1 MTDKSTNNT
10 ETHTDSNEP
19 ELTLGQSVLKN
30 ATGLALFAFITA
42 GVIAL
47 TQQTTKQKIDSNI
60 AEAQARALY
69 EITPKSSLDNDLL
82 NSSIDLNSDAA
93 KALTSLLLLG
103 PTSKSANVYFAELN
117 SQTHTIIYPTIAPD
131 GYTTAIKLLVGVKTD
146 GTLSGVRIID
156 HKETPELGDKVEL
169 KKSDWVL
176 SFEGKSLSAPDIDQ
190 WKVQKDGGDF
200 DQFTGATITPRAVV
214 NAVKNTLLFHNENV
228 NTLLKLKREQDN
240 LKDTL
245 NVYSEEQK

>member
-1 MTDKSTNNT
+1 M
-10 ETHTDSNEP
+10 
-19 ELTLGQSVLKN
+19 
-30 ATGLALFAFITA
+30 
-42 GVIAL
+42 
-47 TQQTTKQKIDSNI
+47 
-60 AEAQARALY
+60 
-69 EITPKSSLDNDLL
+69 
-82 NSSIDLNSDAA
+82 
-93 KALTSLLLLG
+93 
-103 PTSKSANVYFAELN
+103 
-117 SQTHTIIYPTIAPD
+117 
-131 GYTTAIKLLVGVKTD
+131 GVKTD

-156 HKETPELGDKVEL
+156 HKETPGLGDKVEL

-214 NAVKNTLLFHNENV
+214 NAVKNTLLFHNENA